1 MVRRVGRA
9 SARNLQT
16 PGVELRA
23 RFTRPDHPIAYGY
36 PEITS
41 VFRADETLYETREAD
56 LGWVVLQ
63 WGTKTPRFHDPK
75 SRGGVWV
82 EAAREADQ
90 YDEAE
95 KRRVE
100 KLRAEGEKGGEPSLV
115 VSGGMTGGDAIQG
128 KPAIL
133 DVPVGR
139 GRVVAFLFDPI
150 HRLMTRSD
158 FRMVWNV
165 LLNWNDMPPPP
176 PNPPGAPK
184 SGGQ

>member
-1 MVRRVGRA
+1 
-9 SARNLQT
+9 
-16 PGVELRA
+16 VELRA
-23 RFTRPDHPIAYGY
+23 RFARPDHPIAYGY

-41 VFRADETLYETREAD
+41 VFRGDETLYETREAD

-63 WGTKTPRFHDPK
+63 WGTKTPRFDDPK

-82 EAAREADQ
+82 EAAREAER

-95 KRRVE
+95 KRRLE
-100 KLRAEGEKGGEPSLV
+100 KLRREGQGEGDPALV
-115 VSGGMTGGDAIQG
+115 VSGGIKGEGDLQG
-128 KPAIL
+128 KPALL

-158 FRMVWNV
+158 FRMVWNAI
-165 LLNWNDMPPPP
+165 LNWNDMPPPP
-176 PNPPGAPK
+176 PNPPGA
-184 SGGQ
+184 SGS